1 MLSIKQP
8 FVRYEI
14 LIITVVSLWVTL
26 VVYSRRQLRELLED

>member
-8 FVRYEI
+8 SVRYEI

-26 VVYSRRQLRELLED
+26 VVYFRRQLRELLED

>member
-8 FVRYEI
+8 SVRYEI

-26 VVYSRRQLRELLED
+26 VVYFRRQLRELLEG

>member
-8 FVRYEI
+8 SVRYEI

-26 VVYSRRQLRELLED
+26 VVYFRRQLRELLKG